1 MTDYPFKRGEHWR
14 FDFLIKDAT
23 GAAVTID
30 PADLLEFRLKRV
42 GTSILKHSRAD
53 MEITD
58 APTGAV
64 SVIIT
69 DTMQDDAEIPNQN
82 LNYTFEFAYKSSTS
96 GTSVQHT
103 GTLVVQR
110 SLLEAHP

>member
-14 FDFLIKDAT
+14 FDFNIKDAA
-23 GAAVTID
+23 GAAVEID
-30 PADLLEFRLKRV
+30 PADLLEFRLKRL
-42 GTSILKHSRAD
+42 GTSILKHVRAD
-53 MEITD
+53 MLVTD
-58 APTGAV
+58 ASAGEV

-69 DTMQDDAEIPNQN
+69 DAMQDDAEILNQN
-82 LNYTFEFAYKSSTS
+82 LNYTFEFTYKSSTL